1 MASDRPTNK
10 YLSSQ
15 RQLVKNGQRSLYDS
29 ITSLLWP
36 SVGKLRWS
44 AGEHPCIRALLSNN
58 RCSNRRGRLPQV
70 WLAVKGT
77 PIVAKSYIE
86 TTPRSDGRNNTGLI
100 AGVVAS
106 SLILLT
112 VALGIGQVVFWP
124 TLFNFVSGGVLMLP
138 LTEAM
143 FSVSLYL
150 FILFTI
156 TVLYSLVVQCIY
168 DLTSIRQTLY
178 RHPDGS
184 SFVYFN

>member
-1 MASDRPTNK
+1 M
-10 YLSSQ
+10 
-15 RQLVKNGQRSLYDS
+15 
-29 ITSLLWP
+29 
-36 SVGKLRWS
+36 
-44 AGEHPCIRALLSNN
+44 
-58 RCSNRRGRLPQV
+58 
-70 WLAVKGT
+70 
-77 PIVAKSYIE
+77 AKSYIE